1 MGRTDILIK
10 ANLVEIHRVRPRTRV
25 PYISGLHIET
35 TRPDAVIFL
44 WPVTLEACGEDV
56 EYAIVIPQSGGPHA
70 TTRLGGL
77 NLELAGT
84 GEGMAD
90 QIPLDKVC
98 AVVDGGT
105 GEVFERGGD
114 EEEVIPDADNRGVG
128 IESR

>member
-44 WPVTLEACGEDV
+44 WPVTLEACREDV
-56 EYAIVIPQSGGPHA
+56 KDSVVISQSGGPYA
-70 TTRLGGL
+70 ATRLGGL
-77 NLELAGT
+77 NLELTRTA
-84 GEGMAD
+84 EGVAD
-90 QIPLDKVC
+90 QVPLDEVC

-114 EEEVIPDADNRGVG
+114 EEEVIPNTDNRGIG